1 MPHRNSI
8 NVTGRQL
15 WCCTHLWGTWNTVR
29 VTAVTFCP
37 CSGVS
42 MQDTSL
48 AARGQSN
55 RNRGRPKAGS
65 KGGTGKGRS
74 RKSIAG
80 SAAAMAGAKAGAAA
94 ASAAAYAAY
103 GYNVS
108 KGTWG
113 TGLPRA
119 QPAWACVMEIGER
132 LNVLSDWYCLSVIFW
147 DPGNTKNDMVRVWED
162 SQFYLRWP
170 WILAAFWIISY
181 QIFFLLGFFCWF
193 GDSFNVM
200 FRQIR

>member
-1 MPHRNSI
+1 
-8 NVTGRQL
+8 
-15 WCCTHLWGTWNTVR
+15 
-29 VTAVTFCP
+29 
-37 CSGVS
+37 

-48 AARGQSN
+48 AARGQSS

-113 TGLPRA
+113 TRLPRA
-119 QPAWACVMEIGER
+119 QPACACFVPAYSLSRDR
-132 LNVLSDWYCLSVIFW
+132 LTVLYGWYCLSITF
-147 DPGNTKNDMVRVWED
+147 
-162 SQFYLRWP
+162 
-170 WILAAFWIISY
+170 
-181 QIFFLLGFFCWF
+181 
-193 GDSFNVM
+193 
-200 FRQIR
+200 

>member
-8 NVTGRQL
+8 NVTGGQL
-15 WCCTHLWGTWNTVR
+15 WCCTHLWGTWNTVG
-29 VTAVTFCP
+29 VTVLTFFP

-48 AARGQSN
+48 AARGQSS
-55 RNRGRPKAGS
+55 RSRGRPKGGS

-113 TGLPRA
+113 RAGTRLPRA
-119 QPAWACVMEIGER
+119 QPTIWACMMAAHNLSKDR
-132 LNVLSDWYCLSVIFW
+132 LKVLCCWYCLSIIFC
-147 DPGNTKNDMVRVWED
+147 DPGNTDCDMVRVWED
-162 SQFYLRWP
+162 R
-170 WILAAFWIISY
+170 
-181 QIFFLLGFFCWF
+181 
-193 GDSFNVM
+193 
-200 FRQIR
+200 

>member
-1 MPHRNSI
+1 
-8 NVTGRQL
+8 
-15 WCCTHLWGTWNTVR
+15 
-29 VTAVTFCP
+29 
-37 CSGVS
+37 

-48 AARGQSN
+48 AARGQSS
-55 RNRGRPKAGS
+55 RNRGRPKGGS

-113 TGLPRA
+113 RA
-119 QPAWACVMEIGER
+119 QATGAGLMLLTACQQIASSA
-132 LNVLSDWYCLSVIFW
+132 VLLILLVHYI
-147 DPGNTKNDMVRVWED
+147 
-162 SQFYLRWP
+162 LRP
-170 WILAAFWIISY
+170 
-181 QIFFLLGFFCWF
+181 
-193 GDSFNVM
+193 
-200 FRQIR
+200 RQ